1 MSGRVRSCSSHRRAL
16 LADQWEM
23 AVSEPTGQSSPPPR
37 DRQWLFANVPGTVAS
52 ALRDAGQWSLDSS
65 PRAFDA
71 EEWWYRRRFDTPS
84 VAPGE
89 RLILGFDG
97 LATLAEVWLNG
108 KLLCQ
113 SANMFLAHEFD
124 ISGLVDS
131 SNELVIRFA
140 PVQAFLA
147 MKRARARWRTPMVA
161 HQQLRWVRTTLL
173 GRTPGWS
180 PPAAPVGPWRP
191 VWLECRRTLELADL
205 RLSSV
210 LDGQRGILA
219 LTGKAV
225 LPGGASLESASL
237 AVARNGRRYSAP
249 LDITLGAALIQG
261 EVEIPD
267 VEAWWPHTHGEPA
280 LYEASLELMV
290 AAFDGAQSAVEVD
303 LGRVGFR
310 TMTLDRSAG
319 DFALAING
327 VNIFCRGAVWT
338 PLDCVALNASAVDY
352 AEAIEQVRAAGMN
365 MLRVAGSL
373 VYETD
378 AFLDLCDA
386 SGILLWQD
394 FMFANMD
401 YPAEDPDFAAN
412 VNREAQ
418 QLLSRLQARP
428 SLAVL
433 CGNSECAQQ
442 AAMSGAAR
450 EQWAPA
456 LFETTLA
463 AEAHEYCPDVPYC
476 PSSTH
481 GGDFPFSASQGVT
494 SYYGVGAYL
503 QPLGDAR
510 RSEVKFA
517 SECLA
522 FANVPESETLTQTAD
537 RALHFNQPRWKERVP
552 RDLGAGWDFDDVRDR
567 YLELLFRLEAAS
579 LRYREQDRYLRLSR
593 ATSGEAMLGTFA
605 EWRRAR
611 SVCRGALVW
620 FLRDLWP
627 GAGWGVID
635 STGLPKAAYYYLKR
649 ALGRTALFITDE
661 ASNGLTLHVAND
673 GPRALNGQLQLELFK
688 SSESVGPPATRS
700 FSIEPRSVLELN
712 AIQLFDGFVDLSYA
726 YRFGPPS
733 YDVMRVGLVCGDG
746 GQSVEAFH
754 FPLGL
759 PNTQTDI
766 GLFATGRTVD
776 DHIEVDIGSRGFAQA
791 VHIEAPG
798 YVADDQYFHLAP
810 RSHRTVR
817 LMPRLP
823 DAIEAF
829 EGTVHALNAM
839 SACRIGL
846 IR

>member
-1 MSGRVRSCSSHRRAL
+1 
-16 LADQWEM
+16 
-23 AVSEPTGQSSPPPR
+23 
-37 DRQWLFANVPGTVAS
+37 
-52 ALRDAGQWSLDSS
+52 
-65 PRAFDA
+65 
-71 EEWWYRRRFDTPS
+71 

-108 KLLCQ
+108 KPLCQ

-124 ISGLVDS
+124 ISGLLEP
-131 SNELVIRFA
+131 SNELIIRFA
-140 PVQAFLA
+140 PLQPFLA
-147 MKRARARWRTPMVA
+147 VRRPRARWRTPMVS

-191 VWLECRRTLELADL
+191 IWLEWRQTLELGDL
-205 RLSSV
+205 RLASALDGRRGV
-210 LDGQRGILA
+210 LD
-219 LTGKAV
+219 LTSKTV
-225 LPGGASLESASL
+225 LLGGASLKSASF
-237 AVARNGRRYSAP
+237 AVARHGRRYSAP
-249 LDITLGAALIQG
+249 LDIMPGAALIRG
-261 EVEIPD
+261 KVEIPD
-267 VEAWWPHTHGEPA
+267 VEPWWPHTHGEPA
-280 LYEASLELMV
+280 LYEASLEFVV
-290 AAFDGAQSAVEVD
+290 AASDGTQRAVEVD

-310 TMTLDRSAG
+310 TVTLDRRAG
-319 DFALAING
+319 DFALSVNG
-327 VNIFCRGAVWT
+327 VRIFCRGAVWT
-338 PLDCVALNASAVDY
+338 PLDCVALNASAADYVD
-352 AEAIEQVRAAGMN
+352 AIDQARAAGMN
-365 MLRVAGSL
+365 MLRVAGPL

-378 AFLDLCDA
+378 AFLDLCDS

-412 VNREAQ
+412 VSREAA
-418 QLLSRLQARP
+418 QLLPRLQARP
-428 SLAVL
+428 SLSML

-463 AEAHEYCPDVPYC
+463 AHAHEYCPDVPYC

-481 GGDFPFSASQGVT
+481 GGDFPFSATQGVT

-510 RSEVKFA
+510 RSELKFA

-522 FANVPESETLTQTAD
+522 FANVPESETLTQAAD
-537 RALHFNQPRWKERVP
+537 RALHFNQPRWKERAP

-567 YLELLFRLEAAS
+567 YLERLFRLEAGS
-579 LRYREQDRYLRLSR
+579 LRYGEQDRYLRLSR
-593 ATSGEAMLGTFA
+593 ATSGEAMLGAFA

-635 STGLPKAAYYYLKR
+635 STGLPKAPYYYLKR
-649 ALGRTALFITDE
+649 ALRDTALFITDE
-661 ASNGLTLHVAND
+661 GSNGLTLHVAND
-673 GPRALNGQLQLELFK
+673 GPRPVHGQLQLELFK
-688 SSESVGPPATRS
+688 SSEPVGRPVTRS
-700 FSIEPRSVLELN
+700 LSIDARSVLELN
-712 AIQLFDGFVDLSYA
+712 ATQLFEGFVDLSYA

-733 YDVMRVGLVCGDG
+733 YDVMRVGLVREDG
-746 GQSVEAFH
+746 GASVETFH

-759 PNTQTDI
+759 PNTQADV
-766 GLFATGRTVD
+766 GLSATARAVD
-776 DHIEVDIGSRGFAQA
+776 DHVEVDIGSRGFAQA

-810 RSHRTVR
+810 RSRRTVR
-817 LMPRLP
+817 LMPRSP
-823 DAIEAF
+823 DAIGPFQA
-829 EGTVHALNAM
+829 TVHALNAV
-839 SACRIGL
+839 AAYRIGL
-846 IR
+846 TS

>member
-1 MSGRVRSCSSHRRAL
+1 MSGRVRSCSSHRREL

-23 AVSEPTGQSSPPPR
+23 AVSDPAGSPAPPPDER
-37 DRQWLFANVPGTVAS
+37 WLPAAVPGTVAS
-52 ALRDAGQWSLDSS
+52 ALRDAGEWSLDSP

-71 EEWWYRRRFDTPS
+71 EEWWYRRRFGAPS

-108 KLLCQ
+108 SALCQ

-124 ISGLVDS
+124 ISGLVES
-131 SNELVIRFA
+131 SNELLIRFA
-140 PVQAFLA
+140 PLQAFLGVR
-147 MKRARARWRTPMVA
+147 RARPRWRTPMVS
-161 HQQLRWVRTTLL
+161 HQQLRWARTTLL

-191 VWLECRRTLELADL
+191 VWLEYRRILELGGL
-205 RLSSV
+205 RLASALDSRRGV
-210 LDGQRGILA
+210 LE
-219 LTGKAV
+219 LTSKTV
-225 LPGGASLESASL
+225 LLGGASLKSASL
-237 AVARNGRRYSAP
+237 VVARQGRRYSAP
-249 LDITLGAALIQG
+249 LDIMPAEALIG
-261 EVEIPD
+261 GKVEIPD
-267 VEAWWPHTHGEPA
+267 VEPWWPHTHGEPA
-280 LYEASLELMV
+280 LYDASLEFVV
-290 AAFDGAQSAVEVD
+290 AASDGTQSAVEVQ

-310 TMTLDRSAG
+310 TVTLDRSAG
-319 DFALAING
+319 DFALSVNG
-327 VNIFCRGAVWT
+327 VRIFCRGAVWT
-338 PLDCVALNASAVDY
+338 PLDCVALNASAPEYVD
-352 AEAIEQVRAAGMN
+352 AIGQARAAGMN
-365 MLRVAGSL
+365 MLRVAGPL
-373 VYETD
+373 IYETD
-378 AFLDLCDA
+378 AFLDLCDSA
-386 SGILLWQD
+386 GILLWQD

-401 YPAEDPDFAAN
+401 YPAEDPEFAAN
-412 VNREAQ
+412 VSREAA
-418 QLLSRLQARP
+418 QLLPRLQARP
-428 SLAVL
+428 SLSVL

-442 AAMSGAAR
+442 AAMSGAER
-450 EQWAPA
+450 DQWAPA

-463 AEAHEYCPDVPYC
+463 AHAHEYCPDVPYC

-481 GGDFPFSASQGVT
+481 GGDFPFSATQGVT

-510 RSEVKFA
+510 RSELKFA

-522 FANVPESETLTQTAD
+522 FANVPESETLTQAAG

-567 YLELLFRLEAAS
+567 YLEQLFRLEAGS
-579 LRYREQDRYLRLSR
+579 LRYGDQDRYLRLSR
-593 ATSGEAMLGTFA
+593 AASGEAMLGAFA

-649 ALGRTALFITDE
+649 ALRDTALFITDE
-661 ASNGLTLHVAND
+661 GSNGLALHIAND
-673 GPRALNGQLQLELFK
+673 GPRPVHAQLQLELFK
-688 SSESVGPPATRS
+688 SSEPVGRPVTRPL
-700 FSIEPRSVLELN
+700 SIDARSVLELN
-712 AIQLFDGFVDLSYA
+712 ATQLFEGFIDLSYA

-733 YDVMRVGLVCGDG
+733 YDVMRVGLVREDG
-746 GQSVEAFH
+746 GESVEAFH

-759 PNTQTDI
+759 PNTQADV
-766 GLFATGRTVD
+766 GLSATARAVD
-776 DHIEVDIGSRGFAQA
+776 DRIEVGIGSRGFAQA

-810 RSHRTVR
+810 RSRRTVR
-817 LMPRLP
+817 LMPRSP
-823 DAIEAF
+823 DAIGPF
-829 EGTVHALNAM
+829 EGTVHALNAVA
-839 SACRIGL
+839 SYRIGL
-846 IR
+846 T